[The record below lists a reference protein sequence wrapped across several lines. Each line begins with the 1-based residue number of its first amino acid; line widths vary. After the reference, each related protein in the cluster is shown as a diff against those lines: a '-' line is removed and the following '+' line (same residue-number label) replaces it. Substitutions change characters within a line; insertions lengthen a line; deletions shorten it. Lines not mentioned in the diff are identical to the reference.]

1 MSHGTHQSFQ
11 AVGAALPTF
20 RNISPDAGV
29 ASASAVIVD
38 AHSQTGRRAAALP
51 NTPQPVGGQAQASG
65 QPSRGPMGGGMRVL
79 HTYHPLRLET
89 LSALLLLREVCRETL
104 LKCDRKKITVDSVR
118 STGIGFRGTRTVIR
132 ATN

>member
-65 QPSRGPMGGGMRVL
+65 QPSRGPMGGGFVCFI
-79 HTYHPLRLET
+79 HTT
-89 LSALLLLREVCRETL
+89 LSAFRHFLLQGKRDCPV
-104 LKCDRKKITVDSVR
+104 
-118 STGIGFRGTRTVIR
+118 
-132 ATN
+132 